1 MPNNIRRDNVPGA
14 GAMVASRRCWLLLI
28 TVLLANAGFAQDM
41 VQPYMKAIRPHALAV
56 TVGSAQD
63 ADIARQALS
72 SIFLTLNVPVTYIDN
87 SALIDAMALSSFDLV
102 VVSGPLQL
110 TAGQEQALM
119 DYVQNGGGFIALH
132 NALDGPKGGA
142 YEKLLGARFTR
153 RAGPYNVW
161 LHMTDAGRRTPLLA
175 GVMDFNVVNE
185 EQIFMDYTIDPP
197 AAGRGAPGGP
207 AARGTQGAPGAQ
219 GEAGAKIVPGAPG
232 AAAGRG
238 GGARGGGN
246 RAGTHVLMTG
256 YAGDNSID
264 PERAALGNNGVT
276 NPIAGWWNEVGRGR
290 MVYISPGYTAAVM
303 NHPKMQRLYENAVRW
318 VLTKLD

>member
-1 MPNNIRRDNVPGA
+1 MPNTTSREDVPGT
-14 GAMVASRRCWLLLI
+14 GAMVRSLWCRPLLT
-28 TVLLANAGFAQDM
+28 TVLLASAGFAQDM
-41 VQPYMKAIRPHALAV
+41 VQPYMKVIRPHALAV
-56 TVGSAQD
+56 TMGSAQD
-63 ADIARQALS
+63 AEVARQALS
-72 SIFLTLNVPVTYIDN
+72 SVFLTLNVPVTHIDN
-87 SALIDAMALSSFDLV
+87 SALIDAKALSSFDLV
-102 VVSGPLQL
+102 VMSGPVQL
-110 TAGQEQALM
+110 TAGQQQALM

-132 NALDGPKGGA
+132 HAVDGPKGGP
-142 YEKLLGARFTR
+142 YEKLLGARFIR

-161 LHMTDAGRRTPLLA
+161 LHMTDAGRRTPILA

-185 EQIFMDYTIDPP
+185 EQIFLDYTIDPP

-207 AARGTQGAPGAQ
+207 AARGAQGAPGAQ
-219 GEAGAKIVPGAPG
+219 GEAGAKTAPGAPG
-232 AAAGRG
+232 AAAGR
-238 GGARGGGN
+238 AGGN

-290 MVYISPGYTAAVM
+290 MVYISPGHTAAVM
-303 NHPKMQRLYENAVRW
+303 NHPTMQRLYGNAVRW